1 MGLFGRDDRRPPE
14 SSTTASL
21 DGPATLSGPP
31 KAAPD
36 ATTIAKSCSLEGSI
50 SASGDILIHG
60 SSKGEVQGAASLVVA
75 ESGKIEAQLR
85 ARSITVAGS
94 VEGDLFAQE
103 KIELKPSARLLGN
116 ITAPK
121 ILIQE
126 GATFEGQV
134 FMKDPGK
141 QPSPSKPGSAEA
153 GAKDKDEKKKAPQPP
168 QGTAEPKGSNGPKS
182 GGGPTKS

>member
-14 SSTTASL
+14 SSTTAAL

-50 SASGDILIHG
+50 TASGDILIHG
-60 SSKGEVQGAASLVVA
+60 SFKGEVQGAASLVVA

-103 KIELKPSARLLGN
+103 KIELKPSAKLLGN

-141 QPSPSKPGSAEA
+141 HPTPAKAGGGGEAEA
-153 GAKDKDEKKKAPQPP
+153 KSKEEKKPAPQP
-168 QGTAEPKGSNGPKS
+168 QGSNTPKGSNGSK
-182 GGGPTKS
+182 GT